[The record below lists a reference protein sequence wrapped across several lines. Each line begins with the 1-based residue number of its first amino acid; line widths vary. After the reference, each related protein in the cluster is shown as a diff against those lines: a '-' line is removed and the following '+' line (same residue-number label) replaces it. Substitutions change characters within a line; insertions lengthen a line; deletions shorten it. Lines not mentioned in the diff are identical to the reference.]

1 MSWITLSLATAVLIS
16 IEFTAVKKL
25 NLILTDMDVN
35 TFTWQC
41 RVCSFVFLSLLLF
54 YWNQK
59 NGEKISKSLNKTS
72 WKYAAIVGLL
82 TSASIV
88 TFYSALKLADNPG
101 YPTAVKEISLVLT
114 FFLGAWIMKTKLSS
128 YDMKVWLG
136 LALILFGVFL
146 MARYSCVQVDK
157 IKTHKEKIYTK
168 TNYFE
173 ILGLE

>member
-1 MSWITLSLATAVLIS
+1 MSWVTLSIATAILIS
-16 IEFTAVKKL
+16 VEFTAVKKL
-25 NLILTDMDVN
+25 NLLITDMDVN

-41 RVCSFVFLSLLLF
+41 RLWSLAFLSMLML
-54 YWNQK
+54 YWNRK
-59 NGEKISKSLNKTS
+59 NEKKVSKSLNYTS

-128 YDMKVWLG
+128 YDIKVWLG
-136 LALILFGVFL
+136 LGLILFGVFL
-146 MARYSCVQVDK
+146 MAKYSCVTQTTK
-157 IKTHKEKIYTK
+157 CYTK
-168 TNYFE
+168 SNYFE